1 MKIQQFQRDLN
12 YLSVYLLTV
21 PVTILLQ
28 DVFPFSP
35 IIKGQ
40 GLSIVVPWAIAAIA
54 VIFWIKQPRIRR
66 RFTVGR
72 VAIVILLAAWVW
84 ITTLDRIDNQGFNY
98 NTYLIPMLML
108 MLIIKPLTFVQ
119 VKNAASVLAASTLMM
134 IFIAEIVAAL
144 SSSREISFNLGL
156 RFFGVTGLMIGDG
169 RWEGPFGN
177 PNYAGPVMAFLVVY
191 SLTLKGVGRWILV
204 VPSLILLLISGSR
217 SGLLG
222 LLAGLACY
230 FIFSN
235 KPSLEFVSVPKRLIL
250 VSFFAVS
257 LALLSF
263 YLDPTLNF
271 RTPVWPLY
279 VDYWLSNPVTGVG
292 TQKIQFMI
300 DESGADPVSV
310 HAHNLLLDLLGRYG
324 SIAALLVLGT
334 LGLGIFA
341 GYRTAKCGSTVGLA
355 LVVSFSAI
363 GLSEVHGSWGYLSE
377 PLAWLTLGILFSDAY
392 DSRRNGKILHE
403 HMNPSSESTDPS
415 ISKIVDL

>member
-1 MKIQQFQRDLN
+1 MKIQQRLRDIN

-21 PVTILLQ
+21 PVAFLLQ
-28 DVFPFSP
+28 DVFPLAP
-35 IIKGQ
+35 LIKGQ
-40 GLSIVVPWAIAAIA
+40 ALSIAVPWLIAAIA

-66 RFTVGR
+66 RFTVDR

-84 ITTLDRIDNQGFNY
+84 ITTLDRIDGQSFNY
-98 NTYLIPMLML
+98 NTYLIPLLML

-144 SSSREISFNLGL
+144 SSTRELSFHLGL
-156 RFFGVTGLMIGDG
+156 RFFGISGLAIGDG

-191 SLTLKGVGRWILV
+191 GFSLKGMGRWILV
-204 VPSLILLLISGSR
+204 VPSLILLLITGSR
-217 SGLLG
+217 SGFLG

-235 KPSLEFVSVPKRLIL
+235 KPLLEFISVPKRFML
-250 VSFFAVS
+250 VIFSAVS

-263 YLDPTLNF
+263 YLDPTLNA

-279 VDYWLSNPVTGVG
+279 VDYWLSSPITGVG
-292 TQKIQFMI
+292 TQNIQIMI
-300 DESGADPVSV
+300 EENGANPVSV

-334 LGLGIFA
+334 LGIGMLA
-341 GYRTAKCGSTVGLA
+341 GYQTAKYGSTVGLA
-355 LVVSFSAI
+355 LVASFSAI

-377 PLAWLTLGILFSDAY
+377 PLAWLTLGILLSAAY
-392 DSRRNGKILHE
+392 DSRGNKKLPGRHLN
-403 HMNPSSESTDPS
+403 SSSN
-415 ISKIVDL
+415 